1 MASYRD
7 IGTMSSRELR
17 QLAVNERRN
26 IKKRIDRMKR
36 NQITSVAAKNF
47 MNKGGLDSIRNLTDK
62 QIIRRLA
69 DFKVFNEQLGST
81 VSGARYIRDEKIK
94 KSAIYRELVDGRN
107 INLTEEFQKTI
118 KDIKVI
124 MDACERD
131 EYLWIELRDR
141 YIDAFDNGKIMTAK
155 ELIREA
161 NKILKEHG
169 KEPIKNIN
177 DTSATRRG
185 STSSSNFT
193 RRKK

>member
-47 MNKGGLDSIRNLTDK
+47 MNKGGLDSIKNLTDK
-62 QIIRRLA
+62 QVIRRLA

-94 KSAIYRELVDGRN
+94 KSAIYRELVDGKN
-107 INLTEEFQKTI
+107 VNLTEQFQNII
-118 KDIKVI
+118 KDIKPIIDI
-124 MDACERD
+124 MSSDSYVWA
-131 EYLWIELRDR
+131 ELRNA
-141 YIDAFDNGKIMTAK
+141 YVDAFDNGVIMTEK
-155 ELIREA
+155 DIIKKA
-161 NKILKEHG
+161 NKILKEQG